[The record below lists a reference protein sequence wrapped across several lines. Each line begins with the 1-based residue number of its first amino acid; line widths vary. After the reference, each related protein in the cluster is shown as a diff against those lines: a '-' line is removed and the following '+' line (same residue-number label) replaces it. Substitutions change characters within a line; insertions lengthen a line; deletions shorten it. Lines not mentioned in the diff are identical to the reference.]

1 MLEIP
6 NLYAAPNISGAHILL
21 CKKGENILGQM
32 EKLLWIPNT
41 VMKTSVH
48 VI

>member
-6 NLYAAPNISGAHILL
+6 NLYAAPNISGAQS
-21 CKKGENILGQM
+21 CFVKKGKNTLGQM

-41 VMKTSVH
+41 IMKTSVH